1 MLQAINFYS
10 WLKHDYEFMK
20 NISYH
25 SIQTRKEFMTF
36 LKKENL
42 MLVEYKIANLCR
54 PQNFSFIE

>member
-25 SIQTRKEFMTF
+25 SIQTRKEFTTL
-36 LKKENL
+36 LKKEKSH
-42 MLVEYKIANLCR
+42 VGGI
-54 PQNFSFIE
+54 